1 MTRKQIDALLKALE
15 AMISG
20 GYKGSIAGIMSNAQL
35 AQAIKAIEIGDIDK
49 LMQAVGVRPGS
60 FTDFN
65 ESVRGAYLES
75 GAFFIGADVPK
86 RFGAIFDISN
96 PRAEAWLKQR
106 SSQMITRITQS
117 QREAIQLILRDGMKL
132 GRNPRSV
139 GLDIIGR
146 MGKGG
151 IRTGGVIGLN
161 GPQAELVRQMRNA
174 LSGADVVIFHADDGR
189 LFTKFWI
196 GDDGKL
202 KSVYT
207 RRDHRFDSVIRKA
220 IDSGKPLPSAT
231 VDRLTSRY
239 SDRLK
244 ELRGATIGRTEALA
258 SLNAAAD
265 ESLQQIIQEGLAPPD
280 AVKRIWRHS
289 YGKDE
294 RPGHLAMSGQER
306 GPDEPFAN
314 PYTGALLQ
322 RPGDGPASEVIN
334 CRCYVEHKID
344 FVKVEQAR
352 AY

>member
-49 LMQAVGVRPGS
+49 LMQAVGIRPGS
-60 FTDFN
+60 FGDFT

-161 GPQAELVRQMRNA
+161 GPQTNAIIRARNELYN
-174 LSGADVVIFHADDGR
+174 LDSNY
-189 LFTKFWI
+189 FTRA
-196 GDDGKL
+196 
-202 KSVYT
+202 
-207 RRDHRFDSVIRKA
+207 RRDRRFDSVVRKA

-314 PYTGALLQ
+314 PNTGALLQ

-344 FVKVEQAR
+344 FVKVELA
-352 AY
+352 A